1 MQKILTEAVLRSQ
14 LLPEGTKAYTVT
26 EDTVVTP
33 TAREYLKKRSIELKT
48 VSGTGGQTIRGSEI
62 QAMSRSKI
70 KSNGPL
76 TYVDAETGRG
86 YREKP
91 EDMTHLRG
99 NLLAPKTHPRIAFR
113 GRLDSLEACILE
125 LQALADSEGKNELCG
140 QLGELL
146 DHVRS
151 VLGAEVKDQ
160 PLEPKRLF
168 GYDHSQ
174 LRYVSHHVK
183 EEIRIDHPVPDYRM
197 GMTALKLNTLRAC
210 IREAELAA
218 CAAFPGERSDLI
230 EEMNR
235 LSSGA
240 YILFCRQVAGQRGG
254 GL

>member
-14 LLPEGTKAYTVT
+14 LLPEGTRDYTVT

-33 TAREYLKKRSIELKT
+33 AAREYLKKRRIELKI
-48 VSGTGGQTIRGSEI
+48 VQGTGSKI
-62 QAMSRSKI
+62 QVMSRSRI

-76 TYVDAETGRG
+76 TYVDAETGAG

-99 NLLAPKTHPRIAFR
+99 NLLVPKTHPRIAFR

-125 LQALADSEGKNELCG
+125 LQALAAGEGKIELCG

-160 PLEPKRLF
+160 VLEPKKLF
-168 GYDHSQ
+168 GYDHGQ

-183 EEIRIDHPVPDYRM
+183 EEIGIDHPVPDYRM
-197 GMTALKLNTLRAC
+197 GMTALRLNSLRAC

-218 CAAFPGERSDLI
+218 AAAFPGGRPDLI

-240 YILFCRQVAGQRGG
+240 YILFCRQVAGQQGG